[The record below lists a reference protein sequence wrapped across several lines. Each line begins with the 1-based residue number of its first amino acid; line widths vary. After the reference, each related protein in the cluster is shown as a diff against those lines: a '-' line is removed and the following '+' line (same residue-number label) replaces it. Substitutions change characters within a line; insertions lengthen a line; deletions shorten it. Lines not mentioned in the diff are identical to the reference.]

1 MNKIK
6 EIRDSLNMTQEE
18 LASKSGVSRDI
29 LSRLENNKDV
39 NLTKNTMISIAK
51 ALKSEVFD
59 IFLF

>member
-6 EIRDSLNMTQEE
+6 EIRESLNMTQEE